1 MKIIDSINYVYNN
14 DLRNSFAFCYR
25 ANSSLQTYMLR
36 ALAFDVVRFGVF
48 DRTTSFS
55 KKNSEMT

>member
-48 DRTTSFS
+48 DRTTSFF
-55 KKNSEMT
+55 